1 MKLRNKL
8 VIAQLCVFLV
18 IMGILLMALPELVY
32 RNISVKDREDTM
44 ILNEQIMS
52 QLDQNFD
59 ELVRFTKIVAEEP
72 ELIQKIDQY
81 MSEPNEANN
90 AKISLFLS
98 QLGVKNKIQSYGI
111 IGIYLDVQKA
121 DKIYDFSTVGFSN
134 KVKEHICSEVK
145 ELDLKGKK
153 TSFLNP
159 FAYDGESDTA
169 FGNIFNMAY
178 GYTMEYIY
186 HGQKGNLTVIA
197 SFDQLYYIANQ
208 MKDYSNDYLFLDK
221 NNQILQPSVK
231 ETQIDV
237 NATLKNMKYGKSY
250 KEGYWQQKDGITT
263 VRFSEEDG
271 WKIICR
277 QSRKD
282 ILDNNRSLIFLVE
295 ILILC
300 FGFGIVL
307 VMIPI
312 VNHFTGPLTDV
323 SKQMNEIA
331 EGNLDARIEVNST
344 DEIGEVGASFNVMA
358 KRLQENIVEMVEQ
371 EKREQQ
377 LKYGL
382 MISQVDP
389 HFIYNTMNMI
399 TYLAQKNRNEDVIAV
414 NKAMIQIL
422 RDRLRI
428 EVDNVYDTVEQEIKV
443 VREYLLI
450 QKYRYTG
457 IFKSVIDIEAGVE
470 SYLIAKNI
478 LQPLVENAFFH
489 GILCNTDEEGE
500 VIDGC
505 ITIRIRME
513 EDKVEI
519 IVKDNGAGM
528 SQDKLDELSKPQ
540 RKLSSMERGE
550 HIGIKNIKERLDYI
564 YENQYRFQIWSKE
577 GEGTIVT
584 IRIPAIVSSEIEK

>member
-32 RNISVKDREDTM
+32 RNISEKDREDTM

-52 QLDQNFD
+52 QLDQNFE

-134 KVKEHICSEVK
+134 KVKEHICSEIK

-169 FGNIFNMAY
+169 FGNIFNMVY

-250 KEGYWQQKDGITT
+250 KEGYWQQEDGITT

-300 FGFGIVL
+300 FGLGIVL

-331 EGNLDARIEVNST
+331 ADLY
-344 DEIGEVGASFNVMA
+344 
-358 KRLQENIVEMVEQ
+358 Q
-371 EKREQQ
+371 
-377 LKYGL
+377 
-382 MISQVDP
+382 
-389 HFIYNTMNMI
+389 
-399 TYLAQKNRNEDVIAV
+399 
-414 NKAMIQIL
+414 
-422 RDRLRI
+422 
-428 EVDNVYDTVEQEIKV
+428 
-443 VREYLLI
+443 
-450 QKYRYTG
+450 
-457 IFKSVIDIEAGVE
+457 
-470 SYLIAKNI
+470 
-478 LQPLVENAFFH
+478 
-489 GILCNTDEEGE
+489 
-500 VIDGC
+500 
-505 ITIRIRME
+505 
-513 EDKVEI
+513 
-519 IVKDNGAGM
+519 
-528 SQDKLDELSKPQ
+528 
-540 RKLSSMERGE
+540 
-550 HIGIKNIKERLDYI
+550 
-564 YENQYRFQIWSKE
+564 
-577 GEGTIVT
+577 
-584 IRIPAIVSSEIEK
+584 

>member
-52 QLDQNFD
+52 QLDQNFE

-134 KVKEHICSEVK
+134 KVKEHICSEIK

-169 FGNIFNMAY
+169 FGNIFNMVY

-250 KEGYWQQKDGITT
+250 KEGYWQQEDGITT

-300 FGFGIVL
+300 FGLGIVL

-443 VREYLLI
+443 VR
-450 QKYRYTG
+450 
-457 IFKSVIDIEAGVE
+457 
-470 SYLIAKNI
+470 
-478 LQPLVENAFFH
+478 
-489 GILCNTDEEGE
+489 
-500 VIDGC
+500 
-505 ITIRIRME
+505 
-513 EDKVEI
+513 
-519 IVKDNGAGM
+519 
-528 SQDKLDELSKPQ
+528 
-540 RKLSSMERGE
+540 
-550 HIGIKNIKERLDYI
+550 
-564 YENQYRFQIWSKE
+564 
-577 GEGTIVT
+577 
-584 IRIPAIVSSEIEK
+584 